1 MLSRLGDGRM
11 AAIHE
16 CLVVLVHGSLATT
29 RSWRKVQARLALP
42 PGAEVVSAGVPG
54 WDEPPRRV
62 EPDVPLDRLA
72 LAVARQLEPSGRPVV
87 LVGFSNG
94 GTIALHLALRP
105 LWPITRLVLF
115 DPNTIPL
122 LPLAGH
128 TDDFQTAA
136 TTIEE
141 FSARVR
147 AGDPSATRYMVDYVL
162 GPGVY
167 ARLPEPARAHF
178 QAYGPLNA
186 RDARAALVRRYH
198 VDELKALSTPTV
210 VVNGTESPRI
220 FKQIGV
226 SLVELVP
233 GTERR
238 MITDA
243 GHQMLDT
250 HPVEVAD
257 VIAAACFFDA
267 TRAD

>member
-1 MLSRLGDGRM
+1 M
-11 AAIHE
+11 ASVHE
-16 CLVVLVHGSLATT
+16 PLVVLVHGSLATA
-29 RSWRKVQARLALP
+29 RSWRRVQGRLRLP
-42 PGAEVVSAGVPG
+42 PGAEVVAAGVPG

-72 LAVARQLEPSGRPVV
+72 WAVARQVVPSGRPVV
-87 LVGFSNG
+87 LAGFSNG
-94 GTIALHLALRP
+94 ATIALHLALQP
-105 LWPITRLVLF
+105 PWPVTRLVLF

-128 TDDFQTAA
+128 TDDFRTAA

-162 GPGVY
+162 GPDVY
-167 ARLPEPARAHF
+167 ARLPEAARAHF

-186 RDARAALVRRYH
+186 RDARAALARTYRVE
-198 VDELKALSTPTV
+198 ELKSLSAPTV
-210 VVNGTESPRI
+210 VVNGTESPHI
-220 FKQIGV
+220 FRQVGV
-226 SLVELVP
+226 SLVDLVP

-257 VIAAACFFDA
+257 VIAGACFFDA
-267 TRAD
+267 TGE